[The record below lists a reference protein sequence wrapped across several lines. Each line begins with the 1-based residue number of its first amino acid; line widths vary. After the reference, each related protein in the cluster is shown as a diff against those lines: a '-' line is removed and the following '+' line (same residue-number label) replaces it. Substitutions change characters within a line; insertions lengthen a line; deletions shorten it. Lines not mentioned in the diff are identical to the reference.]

1 MPQSWKRTFI
11 GPDNVISDA
20 IRVIDDTPHKICLVV
35 DEGERLLGTITDGD
49 IRRGILRSLP
59 FEEPVTAIMK
69 PNPVV
74 GLVDDGPER
83 HAEIMRAAVIR
94 HLPIVDD
101 EGRVLGLILDDP
113 FHLEERMDNWVV
125 LMAGGLGSRLNP
137 ITEDTPKPLLK
148 VGEKPLLETI
158 IEKFTS
164 QGFHRFYISIN
175 YKGQM
180 VKRHFGD
187 GSRWSAEIR
196 YLEENERLGTAG
208 ALGLLPQRPSLP
220 AIVMNGDVLTKVDFR
235 SLLAFHNEQGAE
247 ATMAVRE
254 YDFQVPFGV
263 VDLNGAEVLNVE
275 EKPVHRFFVN
285 AGIYVIEPEVL
296 NSVRP
301 NAHLD
306 MTDLFRRLVADGKKS
321 AAFPVREY
329 WVDIGRLDDL
339 EQANREYPGEFS

>member
-1 MPQSWKRTFI
+1 MSQAWKRTFI
-11 GPDNVISDA
+11 GPGSAISDA
-20 IRVIDDTPHKICLVV
+20 IRVIEDSAHKICLVV
-35 DEGERLLGTITDGD
+35 DEGDRLLGTITDGD
-49 IRRGILRSLP
+49 IRRGFLRSLP

-69 PNPVV
+69 HDPVV
-74 GLVDDGPER
+74 GHVGDGLES
-83 HAEIMRAAVIR
+83 HAEAMRSAVVR

-101 EGRVLGLILDDP
+101 EGRVLGLVLDDP
-113 FHLEERMDNWVV
+113 LHCEERMDNWVV

-158 IEKFTS
+158 VEKFTS
-164 QGFHRFYISIN
+164 QGFHRFYISVN
-175 YKGQM
+175 YKGQI

-187 GSRWSAEIR
+187 GSRWDAEIR
-196 YLEENERLGTAG
+196 YLEEDERLGTAG
-208 ALGLLPQRPSLP
+208 ALGLLPERPALP

-235 SLLAFHNEQGAE
+235 NLLAFHNEQEAE

-263 VDLNGAEVLNVE
+263 VELSGAEVLNVE

-285 AGIYVIEPEVL
+285 AGIYVIHPGVL
-296 NSVRP
+296 DSVPP
-301 NAHLD
+301 NTHLD
-306 MTDLFRRLVADGKKS
+306 MTDLFRRLVADGRKS
-321 AAFPVREY
+321 AAFPIREY

-339 EQANREYPGEFS
+339 EQANREFPCEFP